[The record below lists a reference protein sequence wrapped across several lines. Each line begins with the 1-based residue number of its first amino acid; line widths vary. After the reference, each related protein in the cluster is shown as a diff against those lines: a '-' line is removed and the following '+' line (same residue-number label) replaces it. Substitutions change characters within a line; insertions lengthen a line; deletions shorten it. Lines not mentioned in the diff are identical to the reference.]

1 MGENDSLDQ
10 FLSVAIEAAKRA
22 GEIIRKGFHEKK
34 NVEHKGQVDLVTETD
49 KACEELIFNHLK
61 QHFPEHKFIGEE
73 TDAANGTTELTDEP
87 TWIIDPLDGT
97 TNFVHGFPFVCVSIG
112 LTIGKVPTVGV
123 VYNPI
128 IDELF
133 TGVSGKGAFLNGT
146 PIKVSSQ
153 TELVKSLLATE
164 VGTKRD
170 KSTVDATTNK
180 INSLL
185 FKVRSLR
192 MSGSCALNLC
202 GIACGRL
209 DLFYELGFGGPWDV
223 AGGAVIVEEAG
234 GVVFDPSGNEFN
246 ITSQRVAA
254 SNPHVKDAFV
264 QALKEA
270 SK

>member
-1 MGENDSLDQ
+1 MGENDLLEQ
-10 FLSVAIEAAKRA
+10 FLSVAIEAAKKA

-49 KACEELIFNHLK
+49 KACEDLIFNHLK
-61 QHFPEHKFIGEE
+61 QHFPDHKFIGEE
-73 TDAANGTTELTDEP
+73 TTAANGTTELTDHP

-128 IDELF
+128 INELF
-133 TGVSGKGAFLNGT
+133 TGVRGKGAFLNET

-170 KSTVDATTNK
+170 KSTVDATTNR

-223 AGGAVIVEEAG
+223 AGGAVIVQEAG
-234 GVVFDPSGNEFN
+234 GLVFDPSGKEFD

-254 SNPHVKDAFV
+254 SNPYVKDAFV

-270 SK
+270 E